1 MHPSAPATSSC
12 SPVPPAAGAGVT
24 SKPHTRPEPDPVPD
38 QAQAKARRYSTMQI
52 FSVQLCI
59 IHKKKKVKRAER
71 ARDSTRL
78 PGDGTAIICYFVH
91 HLTPEIYLQN
101 GQNRLPRTGNSS
113 GLRCPTDA
121 SLGSITLRND
131 SARTLAMEKWYPLRH
146 PMVKPYPRRP
156 HENYLYLPYKSVI
169 FSDFQK
175 PE

>member
-1 MHPSAPATSSC
+1 MHVGRLYAHAS
-12 SPVPPAAGAGVT
+12 AAGHLREQRA
-24 SKPHTRPEPDPVPD
+24 
-38 QAQAKARRYSTMQI
+38 ARRAAAS
-52 FSVQLCI
+52 
-59 IHKKKKVKRAER
+59 H
-71 ARDSTRL
+71 
-78 PGDGTAIICYFVH
+78 GTAKICYIARHV
-91 HLTPEIYLQN
+91 TPEIYLQN
-101 GQNRLPRTGNSS
+101 GQNGLPRTGNSS